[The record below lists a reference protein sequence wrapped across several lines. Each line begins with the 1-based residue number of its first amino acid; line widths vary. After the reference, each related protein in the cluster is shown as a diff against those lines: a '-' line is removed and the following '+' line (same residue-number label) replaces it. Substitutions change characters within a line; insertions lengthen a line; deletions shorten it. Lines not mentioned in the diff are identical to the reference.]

1 MKFQALPETSKVSS
15 AKLGIYCTIFCL
27 VAGIIFGNLKAMS
40 YPANSFGMG
49 LISFAWSLFW
59 CGLTF
64 SLLNI
69 NAGSKRAALFL
80 LCIYGVNVLIS
91 IFVVNVCSS
100 RECTQPLY
108 GLTGDFDPR

>member
-1 MKFQALPETSKVSS
+1 MKFQALSEKPKVSS

-27 VAGIIFGNLKAMS
+27 VAGIIFGSLKAMS

-64 SLLNI
+64 SLVNI
-69 NAGSKRAALFL
+69 KAGNKRAPLFL
-80 LCIYGVNVLIS
+80 LGIYGFNILIS
-91 IFVVNVCSS
+91 IFVVNVCGS
-100 RECTQPLY
+100 RECSQPLY